1 MINFNGDLVQN
12 SNQSI
17 ENNRGFLFGDAVF
30 ETLKVLDNKILFLE
44 DHYFRLMASMR
55 VLRMEIPMNF
65 TMEYMEEQI
74 MKTVS
79 NFDKNA
85 ISYRVRIT
93 FFRDSEG
100 LYLPLNNNLTKFLI
114 QISPL
119 ENGVYVND
127 TKNYEIEIYKDF
139 YVTKQLLSSLK
150 TTNKLINVTAS
161 IFANENQYQNCL
173 LVNNEKNIVEA
184 INSNIFIINGK
195 TIKTPPISDG
205 CVNGIIRKQIIE
217 LISKSEEFEL
227 EEVSISPFE
236 LQKADEIFL
245 TNIISG
251 IQSVSK
257 YKKKEYVNEIANKL
271 LVKLNAKIRLA

>member
-17 ENNRGFLFGDAVF
+17 EKNRGFLFGDAVF

-74 MKTVS
+74 LKTIS
-79 NFDKNA
+79 CFDSNA
-85 ISYRVRIT
+85 ISFRVRVT

-100 LYLPLNNNLTKFLI
+100 LYLPLDNTSTKFLI
-114 QISPL
+114 QVSPL
-119 ENGVYVND
+119 ENAIYSN
-127 TKNYEIEIYKDF
+127 NSNEYEIEIYKDF

-161 IFANENQYQNCL
+161 IFAEENGYKNCL
-173 LVNNEKNIVEA
+173 LEKKKKNIVEA
-184 INSNIFIINGK
+184 INSNIFIVNGK

-217 LISKSEEFEL
+217 LISKSDEFTL

-257 YKKKEYVNEIANKL
+257 YKKKEYVSEIANQL
-271 LVKLNAKIRLA
+271 LIKLNAKIRLS